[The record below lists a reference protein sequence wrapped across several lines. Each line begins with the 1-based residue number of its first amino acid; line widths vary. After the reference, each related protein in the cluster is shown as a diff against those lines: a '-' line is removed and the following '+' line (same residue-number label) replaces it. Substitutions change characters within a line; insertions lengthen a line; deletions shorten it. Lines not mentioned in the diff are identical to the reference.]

1 MLSLV
6 IFHSCRGAILIQLI
20 KMKKGIMQYSLDI
33 VWVTPHVMSTAI
45 KGKFCT
51 TYKSE
56 ISTLIHPFWKY
67 FQTYNMYIRPKHTFP
82 FPHVWKRVIFQFLT
96 GIPTSICAQ
105 DHLVILSQASVNS
118 YKGHPALKPLCLQ
131 TADNNRHIK

>member
-20 KMKKGIMQYSLDI
+20 KMKQGIMQYSLDI

-56 ISTLIHPFWKY
+56 ISTPNPPILKVFSNIQHVH
-67 FQTYNMYIRPKHTFP
+67 QT
-82 FPHVWKRVIFQFLT
+82 
-96 GIPTSICAQ
+96 
-105 DHLVILSQASVNS
+105 
-118 YKGHPALKPLCLQ
+118 
-131 TADNNRHIK
+131 